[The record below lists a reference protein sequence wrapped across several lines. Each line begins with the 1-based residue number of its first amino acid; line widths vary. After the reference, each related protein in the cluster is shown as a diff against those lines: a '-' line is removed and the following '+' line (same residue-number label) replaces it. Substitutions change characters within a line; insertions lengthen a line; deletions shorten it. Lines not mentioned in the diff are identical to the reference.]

1 LELTAPPGWT
11 LAKAETHRRGE
22 PSGQGDRVEDTT
34 FSAVSIQN
42 TSINQEISIIH
53 THGDGN
59 GAEAMFALAFLT
71 FIMTEAML
79 PENRELFARENIS
92 SMTVSDPIAVPSVP
106 GGEMFIVTTVSM
118 SSMVSERR
126 VLSMLQVAGDANSR
140 ITVATDVPV
149 VGDELF
155 PESVL
160 AIVSTLRFLC

>member
-1 LELTAPPGWT
+1 
-11 LAKAETHRRGE
+11 
-22 PSGQGDRVEDTT
+22 
-34 FSAVSIQN
+34 VSIQN